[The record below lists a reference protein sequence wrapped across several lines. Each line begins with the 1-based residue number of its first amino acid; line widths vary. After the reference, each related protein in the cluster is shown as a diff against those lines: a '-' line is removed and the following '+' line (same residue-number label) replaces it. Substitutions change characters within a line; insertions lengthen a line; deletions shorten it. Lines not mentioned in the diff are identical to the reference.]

1 MKILLAVNGSP
12 YTERIVKALI
22 SLNLASEN
30 EIEVTTVV
38 PGYTFLGD
46 ITIAMLNSVVAN
58 KKSLNEAQQKKAEEI
73 VNDVRDKIQT
83 AGYSVTTSICWGK
96 PAEQII
102 NKAREIGADLLIIGA
117 RGMSDSSRFPIGSI
131 AQKVMKYSHTNVLI
145 AREREPKIRRILIA
159 YDGSKHSNTAIR
171 FLQDLPLPPQSHI
184 FPVTVV
190 QSHMEAIVKTPT
202 LNLETNQHILEELK
216 AMEEEA
222 GRKLL
227 ENAGESFRKNGY
239 KVSPLLLKGEPAEEI
254 LNAADTLN
262 PELIVVGARG
272 LSGIETFFLGSVSQR
287 VARFANYSVLI
298 VREPIKS
305 RRKKTAAPVS
315 ST

>member
-1 MKILLAVNGSP
+1 MKILIAVNGSS
-12 YTERIVKALI
+12 YTERVVNSLI
-22 SLNLASEN
+22 SLRLASEH
-30 EIEVTTVV
+30 EVEVMTVV

-46 ITIAMLNSVVAN
+46 ITLSMLNSVVTN
-58 KKSLNEAQQKKAEEI
+58 KKTVNEAQQKKANEI
-73 VNDVRDKIQT
+73 VDGVRDKLQS
-83 AGYSVTTSICWGK
+83 AGYSSTTSVCWGK

-102 NKAREIGADLLIIGA
+102 HRAREIGSGLLIIGA
-117 RGMSDSSRFPIGSI
+117 RGMSDSSRFPIGGV

-145 AREREPKIRRILIA
+145 AREREPRIRRILIA
-159 YDGSKHSNTAIR
+159 VDGSKHSNAAIR
-171 FLQDLPLPPQSHI
+171 FLQELPLPQQSHI

-216 AMEEEA
+216 AMEEDA
-222 GRKLL
+222 GRNLL
-227 ENAGESFRKNGY
+227 DNAGDFFRKSGY

-254 LNAADTLN
+254 LNAAETLN
-262 PELIVVGARG
+262 PEVIVVGARG

-298 VREPIKS
+298 VREPNEKQE
-305 RRKKTAAPVS
+305 
-315 ST
+315 

>member
-1 MKILLAVNGSP
+1 MRILLAVNGSP
-12 YTERIVKALI
+12 YTERIVNALI
-22 SLNLASEN
+22 SLRLASQN
-30 EIEVTTVV
+30 EVEVMTVV

-46 ITIAMLNSVVAN
+46 ITLGMLNSVIVN
-58 KKSLNEAQQKKAEEI
+58 KKSLNDAQQKKATEI
-73 VNDVRDKIQT
+73 VDRVKDKLQS
-83 AGYSVTTSICWGK
+83 AGYSVITSICWGK

-102 NKAREIGADLLIIGA
+102 NKAREIEADLLIIGA
-117 RGMSDSSRFPIGSI
+117 RGMSDSSRFPIGGV

-145 AREREPKIRRILIA
+145 AREREPRIRRILIA
-159 YDGSKHSNTAIR
+159 FDGSKHSNTAVR
-171 FLQDLPLPPQSHI
+171 FLQELPLPQQSHI

-216 AMEEEA
+216 AMEEQA
-222 GRKLL
+222 GRNLL
-227 ENAGESFRKNGY
+227 DAAGESFRKNGY
-239 KVSPLLLKGEPAEEI
+239 KVTPLLLKGEPAEEI

-287 VARFANYSVLI
+287 IARFANFSVLI
-298 VREPIKS
+298 VREPIKT
-305 RRKKTAAPVS
+305 KKKKSVAPANS
-315 ST
+315 A

>member
-1 MKILLAVNGSP
+1 MRILLAVNGSP
-12 YTERIVKALI
+12 YTERIVNALI
-22 SLNLASEN
+22 SLRLASKN
-30 EIEVTTVV
+30 EVEVMTVV

-46 ITIAMLNSVVAN
+46 ITLGMLNSVIVN
-58 KKSLNEAQQKKAEEI
+58 KKSLNDAQQKKATEI
-73 VNDVRDKIQT
+73 VDRVKGKLQST
-83 AGYSVTTSICWGK
+83 GYSVTTSIHWGK

-102 NKAREIGADLLIIGA
+102 NKARDIEADLLIIGA
-117 RGMSDSSRFPIGSI
+117 RGMSDSSRFPIGGV

-145 AREREPKIRRILIA
+145 AREREPRIRRILIA
-159 YDGSKHSNTAIR
+159 FDGSKHSNTAVR
-171 FLQDLPLPPQSHI
+171 FLQELPLPQQSHI

-216 AMEEEA
+216 AMEEQA
-222 GRKLL
+222 GRNLL
-227 ENAGESFRKNGY
+227 DTAGESFRKSGY
-239 KVSPLLLKGEPAEEI
+239 KVTPLLLKGEPAEEI

-287 VARFANYSVLI
+287 IARFANFSVLI
-298 VREPIKS
+298 VREPIKT
-305 RRKKTAAPVS
+305 KKKKSVAPANS
-315 ST
+315 A